1 MCLGLLVGWRFAG
14 ICSERLCITV
24 VYRYSFIVDI
34 KFWNKIY
41 IPDNGEVL
49 EAEMG
54 GIPN

>member
-1 MCLGLLVGWRFAG
+1 MCLGLGMLVGLWFAG
-14 ICSERLCITV
+14 LCSEGGCITV

-54 GIPN
+54 